1 MDIEIL
7 RSLLGVVGVFVIAS
21 FMPWTAYSFF
31 TFRLDLKKKE
41 YRAMLLHLGY
51 SEERGPAYLPSLEV
65 EYKPFDYLL
74 PVAFAT
80 LITTLCS
87 IVLIYGSKIVGEP
100 QISLIL
106 NGPYIAYDET
116 LEENVRNRLFGMLI
130 IAFSFMGAYIWSIQ
144 ALFRRLATVDL
155 TPGAFYSVGIRI
167 IFSVFIALL
176 LYYWLTDGN
185 VKSIIENKNPLNT
198 PSTLALYAFFAGM
211 FPQRVLQYLSDKVM
225 FMNSVDSKKS
235 DPLPLQMIEGI
246 TLFERTRFVEVG
258 ITNAQNLAKSN
269 FIELIIRT
277 PFNPRE
283 IIDWIGQA
291 RLYLYF
297 KDDISKLRKAGVR
310 TVFNLKTLGQVP
322 ENLKVIADLTEGV
335 SIEKLKLVFELV
347 NQDKDIKELGDALEK
362 LVLTQDSI
370 SKKSGEKKR
379 ASGQI

>member
-1 MDIEIL
+1 MDIESI
-7 RSLLGVVGVFVIAS
+7 RSWLGVVGVFVIAS

-41 YRAMLLHLGY
+41 YSAMMEHLGY
-51 SEERGPAYLPSLEV
+51 SEESGPAYLPSLDV
-65 EYKPFDYLL
+65 EYKPFDYIL

-80 LITTLCS
+80 LITILCS

-100 QISLIL
+100 NISLIL
-106 NGPYIAYDET
+106 NGPYIAYDEMIKDD
-116 LEENVRNRLFGMLI
+116 NVRNRLFGMLI

-144 ALFRRLATVDL
+144 SLFRRLATVDL

-176 LYYWLTDGN
+176 LYYWLTGGN
-185 VKSIIENKNPLNT
+185 IKSIIDNGNPLNT

-225 FMNSVDSKKS
+225 FMNSADSKKS

-297 KDDISKLRKAGVR
+297 KDDISELRKAGVR

-322 ENLKVIADLTEGV
+322 DNLKVIAGLTEGI

-347 NQDKDIKELGDALEK
+347 NQDKDIHELGCALEK
-362 LVLTQDSI
+362 LVLT
-370 SKKSGEKKR
+370 KSNT
-379 ASGQI
+379 ITN